1 MIDAAL
7 LGTGGT
13 MPLPY
18 RNLTALLVRCN
29 GSSVLI
35 DCGEATQI
43 SVRKLGWSFHP
54 IDTILLTHFHADHVS
69 GLPGL
74 LLTLGNAERTEPITI
89 VGPKGVE
96 KVVNSLRVIAPGLP
110 FEIKF
115 RELEEQEETFKAG
128 ELKVNAFRVNHNV
141 PCYGYSLSLDR
152 SGRFMTDAAKALDIP
167 LKYWSRLQKGEIID
181 DPETG
186 RHFTPDMVMG
196 ADRKGL
202 KITYTTDTR
211 PTPLIEKNAAGSDL
225 FICEGM
231 YGDKAEYQKALEKK
245 HMMMQEAAKIAK
257 NGEVTE
263 LWLTHFSPSMAK
275 PQEYAEEIRGIFP
288 NSVVAKDRMVK
299 ELNFEEE

>member
-43 SVRKLGWSFHP
+43 SIRKLGWSFHP

-110 FEIKF
+110 FEIKY
-115 RELEEQEETFKAG
+115 RELNEQEETFKAG
-128 ELKVNAFRVNHNV
+128 ELKVHAFRVNHNV

-152 SGRFMTDAAKALDIP
+152 SGRFSPESAKALEIP

-181 DPETG
+181 DEETG
-186 RHFTPDMVMG
+186 RHFVPEMVMG

-202 KITYTTDTR
+202 KITYATDTR
-211 PTPLIEKNAAGSDL
+211 PTPLIEKCAEGSDL
-225 FICEGM
+225 LILEGM
-231 YGDKAEYQKALEKK
+231 YGDKTEYPKALEKK
-245 HMMMQEAAKIAK
+245 HMMMQEAAKIAQ
-257 NGEVTE
+257 GAGAAE

-275 PQEYAEEIRGIFP
+275 PQEYAEEIKGLFSNTI
-288 NSVVAKDRMVK
+288 VAKDRMVK
-299 ELNFEEE
+299 ILNFEEE